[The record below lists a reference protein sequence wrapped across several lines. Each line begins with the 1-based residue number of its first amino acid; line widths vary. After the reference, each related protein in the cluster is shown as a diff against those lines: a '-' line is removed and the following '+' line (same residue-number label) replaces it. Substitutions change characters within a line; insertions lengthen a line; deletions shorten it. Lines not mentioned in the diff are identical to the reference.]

1 MRRAESH
8 TPSIPN
14 RIWFS
19 PIETW
24 MLSASTA
31 AAMRPS
37 STSAR
42 AGTIAWASPP
52 DPGTTAS
59 LTLSR

>member
-1 MRRAESH
+1 M
-8 TPSIPN
+8 PN

-19 PIETW
+19 PTETW
-24 MLSASTA
+24 MLSASSA
-31 AAMRPS
+31 AAIRDS

-52 DPGTTAS
+52 APGTTAS
-59 LTLSR
+59 FTLSR